1 MSKLTLSVDV
11 EVIARAKLFAEKRG
25 ISVSRL
31 VEQFLDLVAQPL
43 DLDEHTPCSA
53 EAQTSGCDAI
63 VTRDPKGFPNSPVP
77 VIVPETAVAWLMS
90 E

>member
-1 MSKLTLSVDV
+1 MSKLTLSVDE

-43 DLDEHTPCSA
+43 DLDEDTPGLRQLRGIL
-53 EAQTSGCDAI
+53 E
-63 VTRDPKGFPNSPVP
+63 KGDRKDYRRHLV
-77 VIVPETAVAWLMS
+77 EKHR
-90 E
+90 